1 MSESGPSAHVPVSEL
16 LNLRGRCALVTGG
29 ARGIGF
35 AIVRRLAEAGANVAI
50 GDVDSSGAVLAAEQ
64 IKATYG
70 VDAYGGLLD
79 VRDSASVTS
88 FVDDAIKVVGALT
101 IWVNN
106 AGIFPVRRIVEM
118 TDDEWDE
125 VLDINLRGTFIGSR
139 EAARRMLTNHDRQG
153 NVILNIASVS
163 SVRARAGLG
172 HYVASKHGVVGLTKS
187 LAIELGPEGIRVVGL
202 APALVQTPGLAIRR
216 GNSRE
221 DLKAFEARIA
231 AQMPLGRTPEPDEI
245 AKAALFCVSSMASVV
260 TGTTVYVDAGATT

>member
-1 MSESGPSAHVPVSEL
+1 MSEAGPTQHVPVSEL

-29 ARGIGF
+29 ARGIGL
-35 AIVRRLAEAGANVAI
+35 AIVRRFAEAGAKVAI
-50 GDVDSSGAVLAAEQ
+50 GDVDSSSAVRAADE
-64 IKATYG
+64 IKAEYG
-70 VDAYGGLLD
+70 VDTYGGLLD
-79 VRDSASVTS
+79 VRDSASVSS
-88 FVDDAIKVVGALT
+88 FVDDAIKALGALT

-106 AGIFPVRRIVEM
+106 AGIFPVRRITEM

-125 VLDINLRGTFIGSR
+125 VLNVNLRGTFIGSR
-139 EAARRMLTNHDRQG
+139 EAARRMLAHRDREG
-153 NVILNIASVS
+153 RVILNIASVS

-187 LAIELGPEGIRVVGL
+187 LAIELGPEGIRVLGL

-216 GNSRE
+216 GNTQQ
-221 DLKAFEARIA
+221 DLKAFEASIA
-231 AQMPLGRTPEPDEI
+231 AQLPLGRTPEPDEI